1 MCIRDSRNGV
11 RPSGLL
17 KTADTLTI
25 DQRKQAEE
33 LLQEKFAGAI
43 NAGRPMLLDRGM
55 DWVQLSISPEDA
67 QMLQSRA
74 FSVEEVC
81 RFFGVPPFMVGH
93 TEKTTSWGTGLE
105 QQTLGFQKFT
115 LRRRLKRIEQ
125 ALEKQLLSVADRLAE
140 LYLEERRYEQA
151 IELGH
156 RILAADNCWERAY
169 RHLMIAY
176 DRLGNRGQIAR
187 VYQRC
192 VQTLRDELD
201 VAPTDET
208 THLFAQLTA

>member
-1 MCIRDSRNGV
+1 MT
-11 RPSGLL
+11 LL
-17 KTADTLTI
+17 EEAVSLYRGDYLPEALYETWAA
-25 DQRKQAEE
+25 AERE
-33 LLQEKFAGAI
+33 RLAVMFLGA
-43 NAGRPMLLDRGM
+43 
-55 DWVQLSISPEDA
+55 
-67 QMLQSRA
+67 
-74 FSVEEVC
+74 
-81 RFFGVPPFMVGH
+81 
-93 TEKTTSWGTGLE
+93 
-105 QQTLGFQKFT
+105 
-115 LRRRLKRIEQ
+115 
-125 ALEKQLLSVADRLAE
+125 ADRLAE
-140 LYLEERRYEQA
+140 LYLEARRYEQT
-151 IELGH
+151 IDLGH

>member
-1 MCIRDSRNGV
+1 MS
-11 RPSGLL
+11 L
-17 KTADTLTI
+17 
-25 DQRKQAEE
+25 
-33 LLQEKFAGAI
+33 
-43 NAGRPMLLDRGM
+43 
-55 DWVQLSISPEDA
+55 
-67 QMLQSRA
+67 
-74 FSVEEVC
+74 
-81 RFFGVPPFMVGH
+81 
-93 TEKTTSWGTGLE
+93 LE
-105 QQTLGFQKFT
+105 QAVALYQGDYLPEALYETWAAAE
-115 LRRRLKRIEQ
+115 RERL
-125 ALEKQLLSVADRLAE
+125 AVTFLSAADRLAE

-208 THLFAQLTA
+208 NHLFAQLTA